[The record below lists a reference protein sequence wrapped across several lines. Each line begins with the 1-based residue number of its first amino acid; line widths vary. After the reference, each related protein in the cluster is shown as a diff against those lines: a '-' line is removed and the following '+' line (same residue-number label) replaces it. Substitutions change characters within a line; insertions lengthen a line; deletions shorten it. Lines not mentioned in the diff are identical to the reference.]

1 MKAARIHQFGDSQHL
16 HLEDTPRPNPASGE
30 VLVAVRAAGVNP
42 VDWKIREGK
51 VSRSF
56 PLPITAGQDFAG
68 TILEATSEA
77 GALAPGERVYGFARG
92 TYAEFAIAKVDEIAH
107 LPESLPFE
115 TAAALPTPGS
125 TAMQILREAGVAQ
138 GTRVLI
144 HGAAGS
150 VGSLAVQLAR
160 RQGAT
165 VAATALGR
173 DVEYVA
179 GLGADPV
186 IDNQSKQFEG
196 VVHDIDAVIDL
207 VGGELQQR
215 SYEVLRRGGVLAST
229 VGIAD
234 AAAAERQGVR
244 TIAFLMRRNAADL
257 ESLSQLAAGGAL
269 RVRIAQVLPFPEA
282 RRAQDLSQH
291 GHAEGKVLLRV
302 A

>member
-1 MKAARIHQFGDSQHL
+1 M
-16 HLEDTPRPNPASGE
+16 
-30 VLVAVRAAGVNP
+30 LVAVRSAGVNP
-42 VDWKIREGK
+42 VDWKTREGR
-51 VSRSF
+51 VSPSLS
-56 PLPITAGQDFAG
+56 LPMTAGQDFAG
-68 TILEATSEA
+68 TILEATNEA
-77 GALAPGERVYGFARG
+77 RALAPGERVYGFARG

-107 LPESLPFE
+107 LPKNLPFE

-125 TAMQILREAGVAQ
+125 TAMQLLRAAGVAQ
-138 GTRVLI
+138 GTHVLI

-160 RQGAT
+160 RQGAQ

-173 DVEYVA
+173 DLEYVA

-186 IDNQSKQFEG
+186 IDNQSDRFES
-196 VVHDIDAVIDL
+196 VVHDLDAVIDL

-215 SYEVLRRGGVLAST
+215 SYQVLRRGGVLAST
-229 VGIAD
+229 VGIVD
-234 AAAAERQGVR
+234 AAAAERLGVR
-244 TIAFLMRRNAADL
+244 TIAFLMRRQAADL
-257 ESLSQLAAGGAL
+257 VSLAQLAADGAL

-291 GHAEGKVLLRV
+291 GHPEGKVLLRV